1 MLALYCFPH
10 IQSVER
16 GMTVYSVMGA
26 WSYLGQ
32 DKQKVPT
39 LFYVNNFLESGY
51 L

>member
-1 MLALYCFPH
+1 MLALYCFLH
-10 IQSVER
+10 IQPVER

-39 LFYVNNFLESGY
+39 LEPVSIL
-51 L
+51 